1 MDIAHHIADLL
12 YKNECVILPTIGGFL
27 THFNEAEYDFIQH
40 RISPPSKSVAF
51 NAKLVNNDG
60 LLINHIAQVQHIS
73 YQQASK
79 TVEKYCKAVEK
90 DLFDNKIVQLEKI
103 GKLFF
108 NANSSLEFIPD
119 NTNFHLDYFGLQSLD
134 CKPVLRNKEYLK
146 KQETQFATA
155 SSGNR
160 QKSNPLP
167 RVAAVLLILV
177 LSVLLIQNFTGDKD
191 QSIASETAHE
201 NVINEIQN
209 ANIVPQHAENNESIV
224 EEPIEETVVEPISGS
239 DEENEPVLINEET
252 TKDNTSDQ
260 QEAYIIILGAFGKAS
275 SVDRLLKKMEKLD
288 YNPYTKEI
296 KGLTR
301 VGIRILCKNSEIEGH
316 LKEVREIFTEKAWL
330 VQ

>member
-1 MDIAHHIADLL
+1 MDIAQHIADLL

-27 THFNEAEYDFIQH
+27 THLNEAEHDFIQH

-79 TVEKYCKAVEK
+79 TVEKYCKAIEK

-108 NANSSLEFIPD
+108 NTNSSLEFIPD
-119 NTNFHLDYFGLQSLD
+119 NTNFHLDYFGLQSID

-146 KQETQFATA
+146 KQENKFATV
-155 SSGNR
+155 STGTR

-167 RVAAVLLILV
+167 RVAAVLFILV
-177 LSVLLIQNFTGDKD
+177 LSVLLIQNFAGNKD
-191 QSIASETAHE
+191 EVIASEVADE
-201 NVINEIQN
+201 NEIKQTQN
-209 ANIVPQHAENNESIV
+209 ANIVPQHIEKNETPV
-224 EEPIEETVVEPISGS
+224 QEPIAETTVEPALEP
-239 DEENEPVLINEET
+239 DEDNQSSLKNDEPFTDNAGAQKEEFV
-252 TKDNTSDQ
+252 
-260 QEAYIIILGAFGKAS
+260 IILGAFGKSS
-275 SVDRLLKKMEKLD
+275 SVDRLLKKMDKFD
-288 YNPYTKEI
+288 YTPYTKE
-296 KGLTR
+296 KNGLTR
-301 VGIRILCKNSEIEGH
+301 VGVRILCESSEIEVH
-316 LKEVREIFTEKAWL
+316 LNEVKDIFTDKAWL

>member
-1 MDIAHHIADLL
+1 ML

-60 LLINHIAQVQHIS
+60 LLINYIAQVQHIS

-108 NANSSLEFIPD
+108 NSNSSLEFIPD
-119 NTNFHLDYFGLQSLD
+119 NTNFHLDYFGLESLD

-155 SSGNR
+155 SSGTR

-177 LSVLLIQNFTGDKD
+177 LSVLMIQNFIGDKD
-191 QSIASETAHE
+191 QSIAAEVVHE
-201 NVINEIQN
+201 NAINETQS
-209 ANIVPQHAENNESIV
+209 ANIVPQHTENNESIA
-224 EEPIEETVVEPISGS
+224 EEPIKETVVEPVSAS
-239 DEENEPVLINEET
+239 DEENEPVLVNEET
-252 TKDNTSDQ
+252 TSDNAAQ
-260 QEAYIIILGAFGKAS
+260 QEAFIIILGAFGKSS
-275 SVDRLLKKMEKLD
+275 SVDRLVKKMKKLD
-288 YNPYTKEI
+288 YNPYTKE
-296 KGLTR
+296 KNGLTR
-301 VGIRILCKNSEIEGH
+301 VGIRILCNSNEIEGH
-316 LKEVREIFTEKAWL
+316 LNEVREIFTDKAWL